1 MVRNMEVWSF
11 EGKQKSK
18 SKTDPAKTQV
28 CSLLWTNPPFNSERE
43 REHINY
49 TCGVE
54 QPFSVKQE
62 FKGLRHRNLRS
73 VKP

>member
-18 SKTDPAKTQV
+18 SKTDPEKSAACYEQI
-28 CSLLWTNPPFNSERE
+28 PPLIQRE
-43 REHINY
+43 REHINS

-62 FKGLRHRNLRS
+62 FKGLHHRNLRS